1 MSLTHAP
8 LSWRHELGR
17 LLRLAGPLIVNNLSI
32 AGMHFADAVMAG
44 RLGARSLA
52 GVAIG
57 GSVWFFMFTI
67 GLGILMAIS
76 PIAAR
81 HHGEGRQDLIGRYT
95 RQGIWLAI
103 AFSVPVIVAAHFA
116 VPPALI
122 AIGVDPDFR
131 DITIDFVKAISWGA
145 PGIFL
150 FLAMRFTTEGI
161 GETRPV
167 MYTSVF
173 ALACNVF
180 LNWCLMYGH
189 FGFPALGAVGCAVA
203 SAITMWAIGIILTVY
218 MLTHRRYVPLKLVTR
233 IALPRPGLVKEIV
246 ALGLPIAVMVTA
258 EAGLFNAV
266 AVLMGTRGTEI
277 TAAHQIAINF
287 ATIMF
292 MVPLALSSAITVR
305 VGHELGAGNYE
316 RARYAGGFGIVVCAL
331 FMTLSACIML
341 GFRHFVVRLYT
352 DDASV
357 QSYRD
362 RAPAHGRHLPD
373 RGRHADR
380 QRRRAPGLQ
389 GHARAD
395 AGEHFRLLGGGLPAR
410 LPRRGDL
417 PAVAERDLGRLHRG
431 PEPRRDPAR
440 LALREDLQAP
450 RFERPLERLV
460 GATGYCWS
468 APRARPCAEIASR
481 RRAHGA
487 LQRALQQIG
496 GICYLGC
503 P

>member
-1 MSLTHAP
+1 MARSNRRANGYHARLGFEPRIIVSLTHPP

-81 HHGEGRQDLIGRYT
+81 HHGAGRQDLIGRYT

-103 AFSVPVIVAAHFA
+103 AFSVPVIVAAHLV
-116 VPPALI
+116 VPPALT

-131 DITIDFVKAISWGA
+131 DITIDYVKAISWGA

-173 ALACNVF
+173 ALVCNVF
-180 LNWCLMYGH
+180 LNWCLMFGH
-189 FGFPALGAVGCAVA
+189 LGFPALGAVGCAIA

-218 MLTHRRYVPLKLVTR
+218 MLTHRRYLPLKLVTR

-316 RARYAGGFGIVVCAL
+316 RARYAGGFGIVVCAM
-331 FMTLSACIML
+331 FMTASACIML
-341 GFRHFVVRLYT
+341 VFRHYVVRLYT

-357 QSYRD
+357 QSI
-362 RAPAHGRHLPD
+362 AIGLLLMAAIFQI
-373 RGRHADR
+373 ADGT
-380 QRRRAPGLQ
+380 QIGS
-389 GHARAD
+389 
-395 AGEHFRLLGGGLPAR
+395 AG
-410 LPRRGDL
+410 
-417 PAVAERDLGRLHRG
+417 
-431 PEPRRDPAR
+431 
-440 LALREDLQAP
+440 ALRGYKDTRVPMVINTFAYWVIA
-450 RFERPLERLV
+450 FPLAYVAAVTYRLGPNAIWGGFIV
-460 GATGYCWS
+460 GLSLAAILLAWRY
-468 APRARPCAEIASR
+468 AKISR
-481 RRAHGA
+481 RHSLSAS
-487 LQRALQQIG
+487 
-496 GICYLGC
+496 
-503 P
+503 